1 MARDTDSGPAPSDF
15 LTPQQISEMLQ
26 VKRSKAYEIA
36 HECGFVAVGKLLRVR
51 RADLDRWVAER
62 YQEPCRRDTERLS
75 TAELTA
81 LIEGPAYTPTGSA
94 ARPARSAPAKRRPA
108 ARPADASVDL
118 LTLARDPSRSIKRSL
133 RGS

>member
-1 MARDTDSGPAPSDF
+1 MTRDPAPAQAPSDF
-15 LTPQQISEMLQ
+15 LTPQQIAEILQ

-36 HECGFVAVGKLLRVR
+36 RECGFVAVGKLLRVR

-81 LIEGPAYTPTGSA
+81 LIDGPAYTPAGSA
-94 ARPARSAPAKRRPA
+94 VRPARTAPARRPA
-108 ARPADASVDL
+108 ARPSDSSVDL
-118 LTLARDPSRSIKRSL
+118 LSLARDPSRSIKRSL
-133 RGS
+133 RSS